1 MPNHCSNRVS
11 FYSDNESDIQKLH
24 SIFLKGIEND
34 DNTETTGT
42 VFGSFIPEPNWEEI
56 PLTENTVQEYTWDK
70 PRGEVGEKPV
80 MVINEE
86 SPFMNGLRFK
96 STNKQDDR
104 WYNWRC
110 QNWGTKWDCYTL
122 DIEDSDMPHGFEVT
136 FETAWSPPEEVCS
149 AIREQYPN
157 VSISWFYDEPGC
169 EIAGYL

>member
-1 MPNHCSNRVS
+1 MPNHCHNRVS
-11 FYSDNESDIQKLH
+11 FYGDSESEIQKLH
-24 SIFLKGIEND
+24 DIFSKGLEND
-34 DNTETTGT
+34 DNVDTGS
-42 VFGSFIPEPNWEEI
+42 VFGHFIPEPDWANI
-56 PLTENTVQEYTWDK
+56 PLSEEDQYEYSFSSA
-70 PRGEVGEKPV
+70 RGEVGEKPV

-96 STNKQDDR
+96 STNAQDDR
-104 WYNWRC
+104 WYNWRV

-122 DIEDSDMPHGFEVT
+122 EMDDTDLPHGFEVT

>member
-42 VFGSFIPEPNWEEI
+42 VFGSLIPEPNWEEI
-56 PLTENTVQEYTWDK
+56 PLNAETVQEYTWDK

-122 DIEDSDMPHGFEVT
+122 DIDCLLYT
-136 FETAWSPPEEVCS
+136 SPSPRDC
-149 AIREQYPN
+149 Q
-157 VSISWFYDEPGC
+157 
-169 EIAGYL
+169 

>member
-24 SIFLKGIEND
+24 DIFSKGLEND
-34 DNTETTGT
+34 DEVDTGT
-42 VFGSFIPEPNWEEI
+42 VFGHFIPEPDWSTI
-56 PLTENTVQEYTWDK
+56 PLHENDVKEYSFSN
-70 PRGEVGEKPV
+70 PRGEVGECPK
-80 MVINEE
+80 MIIDKDR
-86 SPFMNGLRFK
+86 PFRSGLRFE
-96 STNKQDDR
+96 STDVMDDR
-104 WYNWRC
+104 WYNWRV

-122 DIEDSDMPHGFEVT
+122 EIDDTDLPHGFEVT

>member
-11 FYSDNESDIQKLH
+11 FYGDSESEIQKLH
-24 SIFLKGIEND
+24 DIFSKGLEND
-34 DNTETTGT
+34 VNVDTGS
-42 VFGSFIPEPNWEEI
+42 VFGHFIPEPNWAEI
-56 PLTENTVQEYTWDK
+56 PLSEADQYEYSFSSA
-70 PRGEVGEKPV
+70 RGEVGEKPV

-96 STNKQDDR
+96 STNVQDDR
-104 WYNWRC
+104 WYNWRV

-122 DIEDSDMPHGFEVT
+122 EMDDTDLPHGFEVT
-136 FETAWSPPEEVCS
+136 FETAWSPPEEICS

>member
-24 SIFLKGIEND
+24 SIFLKGLEND
-34 DNTETTGT
+34 DEVDTGT
-42 VFGSFIPEPNWEEI
+42 VFGHFIPEPDWSTI
-56 PLTENTVQEYTWDK
+56 PLHENDVKEYSVSN
-70 PRGEVGEKPV
+70 PRGEVGECPK
-80 MVINEE
+80 MIIDKDR
-86 SPFMNGLRFK
+86 PFRSGLRFE
-96 STNKQDDR
+96 STDVMDDR
-104 WYNWRC
+104 WYNWRV

-122 DIEDSDMPHGFEVT
+122 EIDDSDLPHGFEVT